1 MSPLVRVLVIALL
14 QFTLIF
20 FAGWFA
26 FKEDA
31 LGEGVHMV
39 SRVGLV
45 LICLVLV
52 ILISELSKMREHFG
66 VVIRALRATQ
76 GAGAVPAEVATP
88 SLETQADPRA
98 AVDILLQALASDDAE
113 TREKAHKHLVRL
125 TGKDLPPEIALWQRW
140 WQENRGRFPG
150 PTDA

>member
-14 QFTLIF
+14 QFVLIF

-26 FKEDA
+26 FNEDA
-31 LGEGVHMV
+31 LGPGVHSV
-39 SRVGLV
+39 SRIGVV
-45 LICLVLV
+45 LLCLVLV
-52 ILISELSKMREHFG
+52 VVISELSKMRTHFG

-76 GAGAVPAEVATP
+76 AGASVPEAVGPT
-88 SLETQADPRA
+88 LEQQADPRA
-98 AVDILLQALASDDAE
+98 AVDILLQALASEDPD

-125 TGKDLPPEIALWQRW
+125 TGKELPPEIALWQRW

-150 PTDA
+150 PEGA

>member
-31 LGEGVHMV
+31 LGPDVHMV
-39 SRVGLV
+39 SRIGLV
-45 LICLVLV
+45 LLCLVLV
-52 ILISELSKMREHFG
+52 IVISELSKMREHFG
-66 VVIRALRATQ
+66 VVIRALRASQ
-76 GAGAVPAEVATP
+76 GGGGGEAAGP
-88 SLETQADPRA
+88 SLGQQADPRA

-150 PTDA
+150 PADA